1 MNQNAAIVATDPISY
16 LESPGFLFSEPT
28 AGMTAAPR
36 RWPKTRKTHGHE
48 KATTQAIC
56 LWACVK
62 HWRVS
67 ESLIPYH
74 AFSVTFVQWN
84 GQRGLTKMFAASDML
99 WERVWSQGS
108 VSEWTPKFIIEKCFW
123 VDPRQYLSLIIDLYF
138 ISISLW
144 KWAPLRPFG

>member
-16 LESPGFLFSEPT
+16 LKSPGFLFSEPT

-36 RWPKTRKTHGHE
+36 RWPKTRKTHEHE

-84 GQRGLTKMFAASDML
+84 GQRGLTKMFTASDML
-99 WERVWSQGS
+99 LERVWSQGS
-108 VSEWTPKFIIEKCFW
+108 VSVWTPKVFGLARGDDIYHW
-123 VDPRQYLSLIIDLYF
+123 SLIF
-138 ISISLW
+138 TSLW